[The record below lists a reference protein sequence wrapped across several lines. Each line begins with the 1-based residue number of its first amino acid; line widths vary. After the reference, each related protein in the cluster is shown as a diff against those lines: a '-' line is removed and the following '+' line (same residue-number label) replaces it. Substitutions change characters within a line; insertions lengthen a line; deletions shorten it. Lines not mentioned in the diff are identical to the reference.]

1 MSTAF
6 YSLDR
11 ERFISSELTRG
22 PWSNQHQHGGPPCA
36 LLGRALSSH
45 GADADS
51 FFLARMT
58 VELLRPVPIAP
69 LTVRCSVVRPGKSVE
84 RLEALL
90 LCDDTE
96 VARSVGLRI
105 RRRAFQLPS
114 GGGSIDAPKV
124 PPPDSLPS
132 FSFPFFRHELGYHR
146 AVDVRFARG
155 QWGDRRV
162 VVWARPAVDL
172 VEGESLSS
180 VERTLIIVDAES
192 GICPPLDPQQA
203 SFVNPDLT
211 VYFER
216 DLLGEW
222 LGLDVR
228 ASAHAHGVGIAES
241 LLFDEGGPVG
251 RSAQSL
257 LLSAR

>member
-1 MSTAF
+1 MSPAF
-6 YSLDR
+6 YTLDG

-36 LLGRALSSH
+36 LLGRALSRH
-45 GADADS
+45 GDEADA
-51 FFLARMT
+51 FFLARIT

-69 LTVRCSVVRPGKSVE
+69 LTVRCAVIRPGKSVE
-84 RLEALL
+84 RLEAVL

-96 VARSVGLRI
+96 VARAVGLRI
-105 RRRAFQLPS
+105 RRRAFQLPPEGAS
-114 GGGSIDAPKV
+114 TDAPKV
-124 PPPDSLPS
+124 PPPDALPK
-132 FSFPFFRHELGYHR
+132 FAFPFFQHELGYHR
-146 AVDVRFARG
+146 AVDVRFASG

-162 VVWARPAVDL
+162 LVWARPVVDL
-172 VEGESLSS
+172 IEGEGLSS

-241 LLFDEGGPVG
+241 LLFDAGGPVG